1 MTHSEEIYLYNN
13 KKYKLDLFRE
23 IDCNEI
29 FTILFSCSD
38 ERKKELI
45 ENFVNTMYSN
55 IFNYELKEITE
66 NEYNS
71 SGDMTKEEVKNRLKN
86 AIL

>member
-1 MTHSEEIYLYNN
+1 M
-13 KKYKLDLFRE
+13 
-23 IDCNEI
+23 
-29 FTILFSCSD
+29 LFSCSD

-45 ENFVNTMYSN
+45 ENFVEDMYAGV
-55 IFNYELKEITE
+55 FNYEIKEITE

-71 SGDMTKEEVKNRLKN
+71 YGEMTKEEVKSKLKN